1 MLLDYRHGL
10 IYWLLVPVQDC
21 YGGAGNEY
29 WWPKMQCL
37 VAAFQDWECERLL
50 VSTEKENMS
59 MNITP
64 ATSQKRQELIAFI
77 ERNLAPE
84 AAIQGVVG
92 IGSIATGQMRPGSDI
107 DAVIFFDPYDPYIVP
122 AEAIWLPADGSFH
135 SIFSKETRVQESGI
149 QLDFTRCALDEWA
162 DPAFIWPEGRRAELA
177 EGWLAFDRTGA
188 VRQLIASRTTY
199 TDAIRQERLDEAL
212 VWLDQHLKWDDPQE
226 MWGSLGPA
234 IAHDRLHAAYDYL
247 VQALFAYNRR
257 WRAWRNREMSYLLQL
272 PWMPPDFDRRVLTA
286 LNAPSH
292 DFAGYQAR
300 FGLLRSLFDEVVAQL
315 VSDALYDRDDP
326 VGEAFVRQAEEPG
339 RAWNMAAWNAE
350 HRKRQGRS

>member
-1 MLLDYRHGL
+1 
-10 IYWLLVPVQDC
+10 
-21 YGGAGNEY
+21 
-29 WWPKMQCL
+29 
-37 VAAFQDWECERLL
+37 
-50 VSTEKENMS
+50 

-64 ATSQKRQELIAFI
+64 ATIQKRQELSTFI

-84 AAIQGVVG
+84 TAIQGVVG

-107 DAVIFFDPYDPYIVP
+107 DAVIFYAPYDPYIVP
-122 AEAIWLPADGSFH
+122 AEAIWMPADGSFY
-135 SIFSKETRVQESGI
+135 SIFSKEPGVQETGI

-162 DPAFIWPEGRRAELA
+162 DPAFVWPEGRRTELA

-188 VRQLIASRTTY
+188 IRQLIATRTAY

-257 WRAWRNREMSYLLQL
+257 WRAWRNREMTYLLKL
-272 PWMPPDFDRRVLTA
+272 PWLPKDFDQRILTA

-292 DFAGYQAR
+292 DFAGYRTR
-300 FGLLRSLFDEVVAQL
+300 FGMLRILFDEVMTQL
-315 VSDALYDRDDP
+315 VQDGLYDRDDP
-326 VGEAFVRQAEEPG
+326 VGEAFVRDSAEPG
-339 RAWNMAAWNAE
+339 RAWNMDEWNTE
-350 HRKRQGRS
+350 HCKRQVKGSGQP